1 MNKIITG
8 VAVILFLVGC
18 SSVRS
23 GRYSTFEI
31 QNKIIENLNYIK
43 ECKAEGL
50 ANINYEGFEIKTNFL
65 LRKKDSNVRIDIFSG
80 GILGLSP
87 APKAQIVL
95 QNNFVNVFIPDQKRL
110 TITRLIP
117 VDSLLNVQ
125 TIAASHDVVE
135 NFGYYMTS
143 PFNGV
148 YYIFDKKF
156 HLEVVQIREIRI
168 QFSNY
173 KKNLPYH
180 ITVLQDKI
188 EIISLEIDKWD
199 FSHYPD
205 SIFDFAVP
213 KDVQI
218 DANEIDLTIPIE
230 VIEDE

>member
-1 MNKIITG
+1 MNKYIFG
-8 VAVILFLVGC
+8 ILSIFVLVGC
-18 SSVRS
+18 SSVKS

-31 QNKIIENLNYIK
+31 QNKIIENLNYLK

-50 ANINYEGFEIKTNFL
+50 ANINYNGLEIKTNFL
-65 LRKKDSNVRIDIFSG
+65 LRKKDSNVRIDVFSG

-117 VDSLLNVQ
+117 VDSLVNIQSV
-125 TIAASHDVVE
+125 AASHDVVE

-168 QFSNY
+168 QFSKY
-173 KKNLPYH
+173 KKNLPYQ
-180 ITVLQDKI
+180 ITVLQDKT
-188 EIISLEIDKWD
+188 EIITLDVDKWD
-199 FSHYPD
+199 FPHYSE
-205 SIFDFAVP
+205 SIFDFEVP
-213 KDVQI
+213 ANVQI
-218 DANEIDLTIPIE
+218 EANEIDLTIPLEI
-230 VIEDE
+230 IEDE

>member
-1 MNKIITG
+1 M
-8 VAVILFLVGC
+8 AVILFLVGC
-18 SSVRS
+18 SSVKS
-23 GRYSTFEI
+23 GRYNTFEI
-31 QNKIIENLNYIK
+31 QNKIIENLNYLK

-50 ANINYEGFEIKTNFL
+50 ANINYEGYEIKTNFL
-65 LRKKDSNVRIDIFSG
+65 LRKKDSNMRIDVFSG

-125 TIAASHDVVE
+125 SIAASHDVVE

-205 SIFDFAVP
+205 SIFDFEVP

-230 VIEDE
+230 IIEDE

>member
-1 MNKIITG
+1 MNKVITG
-8 VAVILFLVGC
+8 VAVIFFLVGC
-18 SSVRS
+18 SSVKS

-31 QNKIIENLNYIK
+31 QNKIIENLNYLK

-65 LRKKDSNVRIDIFSG
+65 LRKKDSNVRVDVFSG

-125 TIAASHDVVE
+125 SIAASHDVVE

-205 SIFDFAVP
+205 SIFDFEVP

-218 DANEIDLTIPIE
+218 EANEIDLTIPIE